1 MLVTESF
8 KCLTYLFNASN
19 NATQAEGFLR
29 FPLEEKQSVFS
40 YKKVVI
46 MKKTLAAVAVLGAF
60 AGTALAADVTL
71 YGKIDG
77 GLNYTHVSEESQDG
91 AHVSSSNSDDFT
103 FKSGQNS
110 GSRFGLKGTEQIA
123 DGLTVGF
130 QLENGFSVDDGK
142 MGQGNRLFGREARV
156 YVQTEF
162 GEVGFGRMG
171 GLDSGLGSYDLIA
184 GSSVF
189 GTGWG
194 EYTGA
199 MDAFFK
205 GVSDRYDNMITYKSP
220 KFAGLTLVAQASLK
234 KDSGADG
241 DEGTHLADRY
251 YAVGLG
257 ADYGALKGALTFSM
271 QDYAGF
277 ADRRTGTGT
286 LVDDTNAND
295 SDGYTVTAFGSYDF
309 GVTKVSLGA
318 QYFDNVAQ
326 ARGSLASSWTYD
338 KDTNELVEEY
348 GDVSYGMTG
357 YGVILGAITP
367 IAGGNLYT
375 SLGYADYEASDY
387 KEVEG
392 TDKGVAYDKAD
403 YKVYGVGI
411 GYQYPLSKR
420 TYVYTAASYTHQTSN
435 AGKYVAAGVKAKDL
449 DTDVTEVMMG
459 LVHNF

>member
-1 MLVTESF
+1 
-8 KCLTYLFNASN
+8 
-19 NATQAEGFLR
+19 
-29 FPLEEKQSVFS
+29 
-40 YKKVVI
+40 

-77 GLNYTHVSEESQDG
+77 GLNYTHVSEESQEG

-110 GSRFGLKGTEQIA
+110 GSRFGLKGTEQIT

-142 MGQGNRLFGREARV
+142 LGQGNRFFGREARV

-271 QDYAGF
+271 QDYAGL
-277 ADRRTGTGT
+277 ADRYTGWGQNKVTK
-286 LVDDTNAND
+286 DNSND

-326 ARGSLASSWTYD
+326 ERGSLKATYTAATETHEAGW
-338 KDTNELVEEY
+338 KY
-348 GDVSYGMTG
+348 GDVEFGLTG

-375 SLGYADYEASDY
+375 SLGYADYEASDLPT
-387 KEVEG
+387 KHE
-392 TDKGVAYDKAD
+392 TGVDKAD
-403 YKVYGVGI
+403 YKVYGVGV

-420 TYVYTAASYTHQTSN
+420 TYVYTAASYTHETSN
-435 AGKYVAAGVKAKDL
+435 EGTATAKDL

>member
-1 MLVTESF
+1 
-8 KCLTYLFNASN
+8 
-19 NATQAEGFLR
+19 
-29 FPLEEKQSVFS
+29 
-40 YKKVVI
+40 

-77 GLNYTHVSEESQDG
+77 GLNYTHQKVESQTDG
-91 AHVSSSNSDDFT
+91 TGPVHSASSDDFT

-110 GSRFGLKGTEQIA
+110 GSRFGLKGTEQIT

-142 MGQGNRLFGREARV
+142 MGQGSRLFGREARV

-162 GEVGFGRMG
+162 GEIGFGRMG

-189 GTGWG
+189 GRGWG
-194 EYTGA
+194 EYTGT
-199 MDAFFK
+199 MDLFFK

-220 KFAGLTLVAQASLK
+220 KFAGLTLVAQASLG
-234 KDSGADG
+234 KDTSDNTE
-241 DEGTHLADRY
+241 EGGHLADRY

-257 ADYGALKGALTFSM
+257 ADYGALKGGLTFSM
-271 QDYAGF
+271 QDYGGISGRK
-277 ADRRTGTGT
+277 DGTGAGT
-286 LVDDTNAND
+286 QIADGFYND
-295 SDGYTVTAFGSYDF
+295 SDGYTVTAYGAYDF

-326 ARGSLASSWTYD
+326 VRGSRKGAVNATGGFEW
-338 KDTNELVEEY
+338 KDVDF
-348 GDVSYGMTG
+348 GVTG

-375 SLGYADYEASDY
+375 SLGYADYEAADL
-387 KEVEG
+387 E
-392 TDKGVAYDKAD
+392 KGSVDDKAD
-403 YKVYGVGI
+403 CKVYGVGV

-420 TYVYTAASYTHQTSN
+420 TYVYTAASYTHETSN
-435 AGKYVAAGVKAKDL
+435 EGTANAKDL
-449 DTDVTEVMMG
+449 DSDVTEVMMG

>member
-1 MLVTESF
+1 
-8 KCLTYLFNASN
+8 
-19 NATQAEGFLR
+19 
-29 FPLEEKQSVFS
+29 
-40 YKKVVI
+40 

-91 AHVSSSNSDDFT
+91 AHVSSSNSNDFSAR
-103 FKSGQNS
+103 SGQNS

-142 MGQGNRLFGREARV
+142 MGQGSRLFGREARV
-156 YVQTEF
+156 YVTTEF
-162 GEVGFGRMG
+162 GEIGFGRMG

-194 EYTGA
+194 DYTGT
-199 MDAFFK
+199 MDLFFK

-220 KFAGLTLVAQASLK
+220 KFAGLTLVAQASLM

-241 DEGTHLADRY
+241 EEGSHLADRY
-251 YAVGLG
+251 YAIGLG
-257 ADYGALKGALTFSM
+257 ADYGALKGGLTFSM

-277 ADRRTGTGT
+277 ADRYTGEINTPNT
-286 LVDDTNAND
+286 AVNDTNAND

-318 QYFDNVAQ
+318 QYYDNVAQ
-326 ARGSLASSWTYD
+326 ARGSLTASAGYD
-338 KDTNELVEEY
+338 KKTGTMKY
-348 GDVSYGMTG
+348 KFGDVSYGVTG

-375 SLGYADYEASDY
+375 SLGYADYEASDVADL
-387 KEVEG
+387 KAAEGVE
-392 TDKGVAYDKAD
+392 KAD
-403 YKVYGVGI
+403 YKVYGVGV

-420 TYVYTAASYTHQTSN
+420 TYVYTAASYTHETAN
-435 AGKYVAAGVKAKDL
+435 AGTVTDGIKAKDL

>member
-1 MLVTESF
+1 
-8 KCLTYLFNASN
+8 
-19 NATQAEGFLR
+19 
-29 FPLEEKQSVFS
+29 
-40 YKKVVI
+40 

-142 MGQGNRLFGREARV
+142 MGQGDRLFGREARV

-189 GTGWG
+189 GAGWG
-194 EYTGA
+194 EYTGT
-199 MDAFFK
+199 MDLFFK
-205 GVSDRYDNMITYKSP
+205 GVSGRYDNMITYKSP

-277 ADRRTGTGT
+277 ADRHTTVEGAT
-286 LVDDTNAND
+286 VDVTDKIAND

-326 ARGSLASSWTYD
+326 ARGSLATSWTYD
-338 KDTNELVEEY
+338 KKQGKLTEKY

-367 IAGGNLYT
+367 IAGGSLYT
-375 SLGYADYEASDY
+375 SLGYADYEASDISD
-387 KEVEG
+387 EN
-392 TDKGVAYDKAD
+392 DKANFDKAD
-403 YKVYGVGI
+403 YKVYGVGV

-420 TYVYTAASYTHQTSN
+420 TYVYTAASYTHQTANEGTISET
-435 AGKYVAAGVKAKDL
+435 GVKAKDL

>member
-1 MLVTESF
+1 
-8 KCLTYLFNASN
+8 
-19 NATQAEGFLR
+19 
-29 FPLEEKQSVFS
+29 
-40 YKKVVI
+40 

-77 GLNYTHVSEESQDG
+77 GLNYTHVSEESQEG

-110 GSRFGLKGTEQIA
+110 GSRFGLKGTEQIT

-142 MGQGNRLFGREARV
+142 LGQGDRIFGREARV

-162 GEVGFGRMG
+162 GEIGFGRMG

-194 EYTGA
+194 EYTGT
-199 MDAFFK
+199 MDLFFK

-220 KFAGLTLVAQASLK
+220 KFAGLTLVAQASLA
-234 KDSGADG
+234 KDSKAGE

-271 QDYAGF
+271 QDYAGISGRNNG
-277 ADRRTGTGT
+277 AVNKPIKDGEY
-286 LVDDTNAND
+286 ND
-295 SDGYTVTAFGSYDF
+295 SDGYAVTAFGAYDF

-326 ARGSLASSWTYD
+326 TRGS
-338 KDTNELVEEY
+338 V
-348 GDVSYGMTG
+348 VSTFDGETGVAKWGKVDFGLTG

-375 SLGYADYEASDY
+375 SLGYADYEAADY
-387 KEVEG
+387 VEVVG
-392 TDKGVAYDKAD
+392 TAKGDAYDKAD

-435 AGKYVAAGVKAKDL
+435 AGKYVADNVKAKDL
-449 DTDVTEVMMG
+449 DADVTEVMMG

>member
-1 MLVTESF
+1 
-8 KCLTYLFNASN
+8 
-19 NATQAEGFLR
+19 
-29 FPLEEKQSVFS
+29 
-40 YKKVVI
+40 

-77 GLNYTHVSEESQDG
+77 GLNYTHQKVESQTDG
-91 AHVSSSNSDDFT
+91 AGPVHSASSDDFT

-110 GSRFGLKGTEQIA
+110 GSRFGLKGTEQIT

-142 MGQGNRLFGREARV
+142 MGQGSRLFGREARV

-162 GEVGFGRMG
+162 GEIGFGRMG

-189 GTGWG
+189 GAGWG
-194 EYTGA
+194 EYTGT
-199 MDAFFK
+199 MDLFFK

-257 ADYGALKGALTFSM
+257 ADYGALKGGLTFSM

-277 ADRRTGTGT
+277 AERYAKGVTG
-286 LVDDTNAND
+286 VINEDVAND
-295 SDGYTVTAFGSYDF
+295 SDGYTVTAFGAYDF

-326 ARGSLASSWTYD
+326 ARGSLQPSVAEFEDGKVAPVY
-338 KDTNELVEEY
+338 EY
-348 GDVSYGMTG
+348 GKVDFGLTG

-375 SLGYADYEASDY
+375 SLGYADYEASDIS
-387 KEVEG
+387 KTAQENGAE
-392 TDKGVAYDKAD
+392 KAD
-403 YKVYGVGI
+403 YKVYGVGV

-420 TYVYTAASYTHQTSN
+420 TYVYTAASYTHETANKGLTTS
-435 AGKYVAAGVKAKDL
+435 KDL
-449 DTDVTEVMMG
+449 DTDTTEVMAG

>member
-1 MLVTESF
+1 
-8 KCLTYLFNASN
+8 
-19 NATQAEGFLR
+19 
-29 FPLEEKQSVFS
+29 
-40 YKKVVI
+40 

-71 YGKIDG
+71 YGKVDG

-91 AHVSSSNSDDFT
+91 AHISSSNSDDFT

-142 MGQGNRLFGREARV
+142 MGQGSRLFGREARV

-162 GEVGFGRMG
+162 GEIGFGRMG

-184 GSSVF
+184 GSSAF

-194 EYTGA
+194 SMTGSMGA
-199 MDAFFK
+199 YFK
-205 GVSDRYDNMITYKSP
+205 GKSDRYDNMITYKSP
-220 KFAGLTLVAQASLK
+220 KFAGLTLVAQASLM

-257 ADYGALKGALTFSM
+257 ADYGALKGGLTFSM

-277 ADRRTGTGT
+277 ADRYTGVDSATGFPK
-286 LVDDTNAND
+286 VNEDIAND
-295 SDGYTVTAFGSYDF
+295 SDGYTVTAFGAYDF
-309 GVTKVSLGA
+309 GVTKVSLGV

-326 ARGSLASSWTYD
+326 ERGSTTPTWVQDEA
-338 KDTNELVEEY
+338 DTSPSGKGHWKY
-348 GDVSYGMTG
+348 GDVDFGLTG

-375 SLGYADYEASDY
+375 SLGYADYEAADLPA
-387 KEVEG
+387 EHDAGVE
-392 TDKGVAYDKAD
+392 KAD
-403 YKVYGVGI
+403 YKVYGVGV

-420 TYVYTAASYTHQTSN
+420 TYVYTAASYTHETANKGLTTS
-435 AGKYVAAGVKAKDL
+435 KDL
-449 DTDVTEVMMG
+449 DTDTTEVMMG

>member
-1 MLVTESF
+1 
-8 KCLTYLFNASN
+8 
-19 NATQAEGFLR
+19 
-29 FPLEEKQSVFS
+29 
-40 YKKVVI
+40 

-77 GLNYTHVSEESQDG
+77 GLNYT
-91 AHVSSSNSDDFT
+91 HVSSSNSDDFT

-142 MGQGNRLFGREARV
+142 MGQGGRLFGREARV

-162 GEVGFGRMG
+162 GEIGFGRMG

-257 ADYGALKGALTFSM
+257 ADYGALKGGLTFSM

-277 ADRRTGTGT
+277 AGRHTGAEPGT
-286 LVDDTNAND
+286 DVNDKNAND

-326 ARGSLASSWTYD
+326 ARGSLTSSAKLD
-338 KDTNELVEEY
+338 KETGITSY
-348 GDVSYGMTG
+348 KFGDVSYGMTG

-387 KEVEG
+387 TAKEG
-392 TDKGVAYDKAD
+392 TAAGTAYDKAD
-403 YKVYGVGI
+403 YKVYGVGV

-420 TYVYTAASYTHQTSN
+420 TYVYTAASYTHQTAN
-435 AGKYVAAGVKAKDL
+435 AGKYVATDVKAKDL

>member
-1 MLVTESF
+1 
-8 KCLTYLFNASN
+8 
-19 NATQAEGFLR
+19 
-29 FPLEEKQSVFS
+29 
-40 YKKVVI
+40 

-71 YGKIDG
+71 YGKVDG

-91 AHVSSSNSDDFT
+91 AHISSSNSDDFT

-110 GSRFGLKGTEQIA
+110 GSRFGLKGTEQIT

-142 MGQGNRLFGREARV
+142 LGQGGRIFGREARV

-162 GEVGFGRMG
+162 GEIGFGRMG

-199 MDAFFK
+199 MDLFFK

-257 ADYGALKGALTFSM
+257 ADYGALKGGLTFSM

-277 ADRRTGTGT
+277 AKRYTTASK
-286 LVDDTNAND
+286 LPVNEENAND
-295 SDGYTVTAFGSYDF
+295 SDGYTVTAFGAYDF

-326 ARGSLASSWTYD
+326 KRGSLKGTWDEKSNAW
-338 KDTNELVEEY
+338 KY
-348 GDVSYGMTG
+348 GDVDYGMTG

-367 IAGGNLYT
+367 IAGGSLYT
-375 SLGYADYEASDY
+375 SLGYADYEASDVED
-387 KEVEG
+387 KE
-392 TDKGVAYDKAD
+392 GVDKAD
-403 YKVYGVGI
+403 YKVYGVGV

-420 TYVYTAASYTHQTSN
+420 TYVYTAASYTHETSN
-435 AGKYVAAGVKAKDL
+435 EGLTTSKDL
-449 DTDVTEVMMG
+449 DTDTTEVMMG

>member
-1 MLVTESF
+1 
-8 KCLTYLFNASN
+8 
-19 NATQAEGFLR
+19 
-29 FPLEEKQSVFS
+29 
-40 YKKVVI
+40 

-77 GLNYTHVSEESQDG
+77 GLNYTHQKVDG
-91 AHVSSSNSDDFT
+91 SAGTDSFEAR
-103 FKSGQNS
+103 SGQNS
-110 GSRFGLKGTEQIA
+110 GSRFGLKGTEQISE
-123 DGLTVGF
+123 GLTVGF

-142 MGQGNRLFGREARV
+142 LGQGSRIFGREARV
-156 YVQTEF
+156 YAKTQF
-162 GEVGFGRMG
+162 GEVAFGRMG
-171 GLDSGLGSYDLIA
+171 GIDSGLGSYDLIA

-194 EYTGA
+194 DYTGT
-199 MDAFFK
+199 MDLFFK

-220 KFAGLTLVAQASLK
+220 EFAGLTLIAQASLK
-234 KDSGADG
+234 RDTSADG

-257 ADYGALKGALTFSM
+257 ANYGALKGALTFSM

-277 ADRRTGTGT
+277 ADRYAKGVAGV
-286 LVDDTNAND
+286 LNEDVAND
-295 SDGYTVTAFGSYDF
+295 SDGYTVTAFGAYDF

-326 ARGSLASSWTYD
+326 ARGSLQPSLAKFTGG
-338 KDTNELVEEY
+338 KDQPVYEY
-348 GDVSYGMTG
+348 GKVDFGLTG

-367 IAGGNLYT
+367 LAGGNLYT
-375 SLGYADYEASDY
+375 SLGYGDYEAS
-387 KEVEG
+387 EVPA
-392 TDKGVAYDKAD
+392 GVKDDKAD
-403 YKVYGVGI
+403 YTVYGVGV

-420 TYVYTAASYTHQTSN
+420 TYVYTAASYTQETKN
-435 AGKYVAAGVKAKDL
+435 DGTAKAKDV
-449 DTDVTEVMMG
+449 DTKTTEVMMG

>member
-1 MLVTESF
+1 
-8 KCLTYLFNASN
+8 
-19 NATQAEGFLR
+19 
-29 FPLEEKQSVFS
+29 
-40 YKKVVI
+40 

-91 AHVSSSNSDDFT
+91 AHISSSNSDDFT

-142 MGQGNRLFGREARV
+142 MGQGSRLFGREARV

-194 EYTGA
+194 EYTGT
-199 MDAFFK
+199 MDLFFK

-220 KFAGLTLVAQASLK
+220 KFAGLTLVAQASLM

-257 ADYGALKGALTFSM
+257 ADYGALKGGLTFSM

-277 ADRRTGTGT
+277 AGRHTGAEPGT
-286 LVDDTNAND
+286 DVNDKNAND

-326 ARGSLASSWTYD
+326 ARGSLTSSAKLD
-338 KDTNELVEEY
+338 KETGITSY
-348 GDVSYGMTG
+348 KFGDVSYGMTG

-387 KEVEG
+387 TAKEG
-392 TDKGVAYDKAD
+392 TAEGTAYDKAD
-403 YKVYGVGI
+403 YKVYGVGV

-420 TYVYTAASYTHQTSN
+420 TYVYTAASYTHQTAN
-435 AGKYVAAGVKAKDL
+435 AGKYVAADVKAKDL

>member
-1 MLVTESF
+1 
-8 KCLTYLFNASN
+8 
-19 NATQAEGFLR
+19 
-29 FPLEEKQSVFS
+29 
-40 YKKVVI
+40 

-77 GLNYTHVSEESQDG
+77 GLNYTHQKVESQTDG
-91 AHVSSSNSDDFT
+91 AGPVHSASSDDFT

-110 GSRFGLKGTEQIA
+110 GSRFGLKGTEQIT

-142 MGQGNRLFGREARV
+142 MGQGSRLFGREARV

-162 GEVGFGRMG
+162 GEIGFGRMG

-194 EYTGA
+194 EYTGT
-199 MDAFFK
+199 MDLFFK

-257 ADYGALKGALTFSM
+257 ADYGALKGGLTFSM

-277 ADRRTGTGT
+277 AERYAKGVTG
-286 LVDDTNAND
+286 VINEDVAND
-295 SDGYTVTAFGSYDF
+295 SDGYTVTAFGAYDF

-326 ARGSLASSWTYD
+326 ARGSLQPSVAEFEDGKVTPVY
-338 KDTNELVEEY
+338 EY
-348 GDVSYGMTG
+348 GKVDFGLTG

-375 SLGYADYEASDY
+375 SLGYADYEASDIS
-387 KEVEG
+387 KTAQENGAE
-392 TDKGVAYDKAD
+392 KAD
-403 YKVYGVGI
+403 YKVYGVGV

-420 TYVYTAASYTHQTSN
+420 TYVYTAASYTHETANKGLTTS
-435 AGKYVAAGVKAKDL
+435 KDL
-449 DTDVTEVMMG
+449 DTDTTEVMAG

>member
-1 MLVTESF
+1 
-8 KCLTYLFNASN
+8 
-19 NATQAEGFLR
+19 
-29 FPLEEKQSVFS
+29 
-40 YKKVVI
+40 

-77 GLNYTHVSEESQDG
+77 GLNYTHQKVESQTDG
-91 AHVSSSNSDDFT
+91 AGPVHSASSDDFT

-110 GSRFGLKGTEQIA
+110 GSRFGLKGTEQIT

-142 MGQGNRLFGREARV
+142 MGQGSRLFGREARV

-162 GEVGFGRMG
+162 GEIGFGRMG

-189 GTGWG
+189 GGGWG
-194 EYTGA
+194 EYTGT
-199 MDAFFK
+199 MDLFFK
-205 GVSDRYDNMITYKSP
+205 GVSGRYDNMITYKSP

-257 ADYGALKGALTFSM
+257 ADYGALKGGLTFSM

-277 ADRRTGTGT
+277 AERYAKGVTG
-286 LVDDTNAND
+286 VINEDVAND
-295 SDGYTVTAFGSYDF
+295 SDGYTVTAFGAYDF

-326 ARGSLASSWTYD
+326 ARGSLQPSVAEFEDGKVAPVY
-338 KDTNELVEEY
+338 EY
-348 GDVSYGMTG
+348 GKVDFGLTG

-375 SLGYADYEASDY
+375 SLGYADYEASDIS
-387 KEVEG
+387 KTAQENGAE
-392 TDKGVAYDKAD
+392 KAD
-403 YKVYGVGI
+403 YKVYGVGV

-420 TYVYTAASYTHQTSN
+420 TYVYTAASYTHETANKGLTTS
-435 AGKYVAAGVKAKDL
+435 KDL
-449 DTDVTEVMMG
+449 DTDTTEVMAG

>member
-1 MLVTESF
+1 
-8 KCLTYLFNASN
+8 
-19 NATQAEGFLR
+19 
-29 FPLEEKQSVFS
+29 
-40 YKKVVI
+40 

-77 GLNYTHVSEESQDG
+77 GLNYTHVSEESQEG

-189 GTGWG
+189 GAGWG
-194 EYTGA
+194 EYTGT
-199 MDAFFK
+199 MDLFFK

-220 KFAGLTLVAQASLK
+220 KFAGLTLVAQASLM

-257 ADYGALKGALTFSM
+257 ADYGALKGGLTFSM
-271 QDYAGF
+271 QDYGGF
-277 ADRRTGTGT
+277 ADRYTGVNSAT
-286 LVDDTNAND
+286 DEDIAND
-295 SDGYTVTAFGSYDF
+295 SDGYTVTAFGAYDF
-309 GVTKVSLGA
+309 GVTKVSLGV

-326 ARGSLASSWTYD
+326 ERGSTTPTWVQDKADASPSGKGHW
-338 KDTNELVEEY
+338 KY
-348 GDVSYGMTG
+348 GDVDFGLTG

-375 SLGYADYEASDY
+375 SLGYADYEAADLPA
-387 KEVEG
+387 KHDAGVE
-392 TDKGVAYDKAD
+392 KAD
-403 YKVYGVGI
+403 YKVYGVGV

-420 TYVYTAASYTHQTSN
+420 TYVYTAASYTHETSN
-435 AGKYVAAGVKAKDL
+435 EGTATAKDL